1 MASLNVY
8 FALSIPEVGDVYA
21 IIENGG
27 KQYKVTPG
35 DVVKLEVSGEE
46 SGSKIEMD
54 GLLFLFNDQEYFAS
68 EKIPASAKVHATVVE
83 EGKNKKVLV
92 FKKKRRK
99 QYRRTRGHR
108 QEFMRVK
115 IDAITW

>member
-1 MASLNVY
+1 M
-8 FALSIPEVGDVYA
+8 YA

-27 KQYKVTPG
+27 KQYRVAPG
-35 DVVKLEVSGEE
+35 DVVKLEVSGDK

-83 EGKNKKVLV
+83 EGKSKKVLV

>member
-1 MASLNVY
+1 M
-8 FALSIPEVGDVYA
+8 YA

-35 DVVKLEVSGEE
+35 DVVKLEVSGEK
-46 SGSKIEMD
+46 SGAKIELG

-68 EKIPASAKVHATVVE
+68 DKIPSVAKVHGTVVE
-83 EGKNKKVLV
+83 EGQSKKVLV

-99 QYRRTRGHR
+99 QYRRTKGHR
-108 QEFMRVK
+108 QSVLNVR
-115 IDAITW
+115 IDGIEG